1 MPVEPEGINCVKLA
15 CNTIGSGDENCWFVK
30 RYQQDEI
37 VLDGCGRD
45 EYVYRKKD
53 EKYERFVAKDQ

>member
-1 MPVEPEGINCVKLA
+1 MKLA